1 MYQPSGRAP
10 VASVWT
16 RIASA
21 ISRRSSASDMSLCS
35 IHFRLWL
42 AISQPAS
49 FMAATTSGFRLQR
62 GGDAEHRGRQLAFGE
77 HPPQPPEAGAR
88 AIFEHRFDIGVAL
101 AGPGLRAQHV
111 GQKRLRGAVAVQD
124 VVLAALLEIH
134 HELHRDA
141 RVAGP
146 ARIGRVAAVAAEV
159 AGVAGVRHV
168 RLPRSGSSARP
179 STARSCRT
187 RSGSPAPRSA

>member
-10 VASVWT
+10 VAAVWT

-21 ISRRSSASDMSLCS
+21 ISARSS
-35 IHFRLWL
+35 RLRHVL
-42 AISQPAS
+42 VLDPFQAVAGDIPAGLLHGRDHVRIS
-49 FMAATTSGFRLQR
+49 LQR
-62 GGDAEHRGRQLAFGE
+62 GGDAEHRGRQIAFGE

-101 AGPGLRAQHV
+101 AGPGLRTQHV
-111 GQKRLRGAVAVQD
+111 GQERLRGAVAVQD

-134 HELHRDA
+134 HELDRDA
-141 RVAGP
+141 RVARP

-159 AGVAGVRHV
+159 AGVAGVGHA

-187 RSGSPAPRSA
+187 RSGSPAPRSG

>member
-21 ISRRSSASDMSLCS
+21 ISVRSSASDMSLCS

-42 AISQPAS
+42 AMSQPAS
-49 FMAATTSGFRLQR
+49 FMAATTSGFRFSAVATPNTVAGKLR
-62 GGDAEHRGRQLAFGE
+62 SVNIRHSRQK
-77 HPPQPPEAGAR
+77 PAR
-88 AIFEHRFDIGVAL
+88 EPYSNIDLDIGVAL
-101 AGPGLRAQHV
+101 ARPGLRAQHV
-111 GQKRLRGAVAVQD
+111 GQERFRGAVAVQNI
-124 VVLAALLEIH
+124 VLAALLEIH
-134 HELHRDA
+134 HELHGDA

-146 ARIGRVAAVAAEV
+146 LRIGRVAAVAAEI
-159 AGVAGVRHV
+159 AGVVGLGHA
-168 RLPRSGSSARP
+168 RLPRSGSSAHP

-187 RSGSPAPRSA
+187 RSGSPGPRSG